1 MLSRI
6 PLLVLMAGVL
16 MLMGTAAAPAQYDA
30 SPSESFI
37 VSYKPGQRAVVRKY
51 SSTADV
57 YSASVWQKHKA
68 QSRRAQRAACA
79 GCPFV
84 QALASVQSAGM
95 KLIREY
101 TDFQLLIVTPPATS
115 ASGGGPDAGAA
126 AAATAVASLRSRQSI
141 SAVGVNPIMRIPEQV
156 VVPLSDA
163 PGTIGESSSRGAA
176 VGIKPAQQQNDSC
189 DAGSDPLNPDVNLG
203 RTSEGVPW
211 GIAAVQG
218 ADPVVQQLAQQY
230 RSKVLYC
237 VLDSGLDI
245 ANKEFDANSE
255 WRSMCV

>member
-1 MLSRI
+1 
-6 PLLVLMAGVL
+6 
-16 MLMGTAAAPAQYDA
+16 
-30 SPSESFI
+30 
-37 VSYKPGQRAVVRKY
+37 
-51 SSTADV
+51 
-57 YSASVWQKHKA
+57 
-68 QSRRAQRAACA
+68 
-79 GCPFV
+79 
-84 QALASVQSAGM
+84 M

-163 PGTIGESSSRGAA
+163 PGTTGESSSRGAA

-218 ADPVVQQLAQQY
+218 TDPVVQQLAQQY

-237 VLDSGLDI
+237 VLDTGLDI

-255 WRSMCV
+255 WRSMRSGCIPWLPIAFLQWLHAVAAYCIPAVAACGCLPCHHHSHCSVA